1 MRCAAKKTLM
11 RGVRFFGFLPSG
23 VEAAGLCLLALWAA
37 PAQPLQAQTAAS
49 MARIS
54 LPEHVQVSHSDVRL
68 GDVAS
73 LASPDPATLRRLMA
87 LPLGRAPRAGQSF
100 VLERDVLARWIRG
113 HAGLQGDQ
121 ITWQGAAFT
130 DISLRSRDIPGEDI
144 VALADKTLRQQLR
157 GQLPAGTR
165 IELQPVTVPRD
176 LVVADE
182 LVEINPRAQGAAAL
196 ASRMTVWID
205 VGSAGRVQRSVAVV
219 FEVVVY
225 GPVVVATRDIPAG
238 ASLLAGDVELRE
250 QNIAAAAASQK
261 NPARQFSDGQRLRR
275 PIRAGETLTAAHTE
289 AVPDVARGSW
299 AVLETR
305 QAGLNVQS
313 RAEVLQD
320 GRAGQMVQV
329 KPVNATASL
338 LARVAG
344 PGRVEMYP

>member
-1 MRCAAKKTLM
+1 MPVFRS
-11 RGVRFFGFLPSG
+11 RFLPSG
-23 VEAAGLCLLALWAA
+23 AGTAGLCLLVLATLARPLHA
-37 PAQPLQAQTAAS
+37 QMPASL
-49 MARIS
+49 ARIS
-54 LPEHVQVSHSDVRL
+54 LPDHVQVSQSDVRL

-73 LASPDPATLRRLMA
+73 LASPDPVTLRRLMD

-100 VLERDVLARWIRG
+100 VLERDVLARWVRS

-130 DISLRSRDIPGEDI
+130 DISLRSRDIPGDDI
-144 VALADKTLRQQLR
+144 LTLADKALRRQLA

-165 IELQPVTVPRD
+165 IELQPVTLPRD
-176 LVVADE
+176 LAVADE
-182 LVEINPRAQGAAAL
+182 QLELNPRPMSGTSL
-196 ASRMTVWID
+196 APRMTVWID
-205 VGSAGRVQRSVAVV
+205 VGSAGKVQRSVAVV
-219 FEVVVY
+219 FEVAVY
-225 GPVVVATRDIPAG
+225 GPVAVAARDIPTG
-238 ASLLAGDVELRE
+238 ASLLPGDVEVRE
-250 QNIAAAAASQK
+250 QNMAAAAPSQK

-289 AVPDVARGSW
+289 AVPDVVRGSW

>member
-1 MRCAAKKTLM
+1 MP
-11 RGVRFFGFLPSG
+11 VFRFRFLPSG
-23 VEAAGLCLLALWAA
+23 AGTAAVCLWMLAALARPLHAQA
-37 PAQPLQAQTAAS
+37 PASL
-49 MARIS
+49 ARIS
-54 LPEHVQVSHSDVRL
+54 LPERVQVGQSDVRL

-73 LASPDPATLRRLMA
+73 LASPDPVTLRRLMD

-100 VLERDVLARWIRG
+100 VLERDVLARWVRG
-113 HAGLQGDQ
+113 HAGLQGGQ

-130 DISLRSRDIPGEDI
+130 DISLRSREIPGDDI
-144 VALADKTLRQQLR
+144 VALADKALRRQLG

-176 LVVADE
+176 LAVADE
-182 LVEINPRAQGAAAL
+182 QVEFNPRPMSGTAL
-196 ASRMTVWID
+196 APRMTVWVD
-205 VGSAGRVQRSVAVV
+205 VGSAGKVQRSVAVV
-219 FEVVVY
+219 FEVAVY
-225 GPVVVATRDIPAG
+225 GPVAVAARDIPAG
-238 ASLLAGDVELRE
+238 ASLLPGDVEVRE
-250 QNIAAAAASQK
+250 QNMAAAAPSQK
-261 NPARQFSDGQRLRR
+261 NPARHFADGQRLRR

-289 AVPDVARGSW
+289 AVPDVVRGSW

-329 KPVNATASL
+329 KPANATASL

>member
-1 MRCAAKKTLM
+1 MRCAVKKTLM
-11 RGVRFFGFLPSG
+11 RDVRPFQLLPSC
-23 VEAAGLCLLALWAA
+23 AAATSLCLLALWAA
-37 PAQPLQAQTAAS
+37 AVQPLQAQTAAS
-49 MARIS
+49 AARIS
-54 LPEHVQVSHSDVRL
+54 LPEHVQVDRSDVRL

-73 LASPDPATLRRLMA
+73 LASPDPETLRRLMD

-100 VLERDVLARWIRG
+100 VLERDVLARWIRS

-121 ITWQGAAFT
+121 ITWHGAAFT
-130 DISLRSRDIPGEDI
+130 DISLRSRDVPGDDI
-144 VALADKTLRQQLR
+144 VALADKALRQQLA
-157 GQLPAGTR
+157 GQLPTGTR
-165 IELQPVTVPRD
+165 IELQPVAVPRD
-176 LVVADE
+176 LAIADE
-182 LVEINPRAQGAAAL
+182 LVELKPRPMATAL
-196 ASRMTVWID
+196 APRMTVWVD
-205 VGSAGRVQRSVAVV
+205 VGGAGRVQRSVAVV

-225 GPVVVATRDIPAG
+225 GPVVVAARDIPAG
-238 ASLLAGDVELRE
+238 ASLLAGDVEVRE
-250 QNIAAAAASQK
+250 QNMAMAAASQK

-275 PIRAGETLTAAHTE
+275 TIRAGETLTAAHTE
-289 AVPDVARGSW
+289 TVPDVARGSW
-299 AVLETR
+299 AVLETH

>member
-1 MRCAAKKTLM
+1 MPGLHFRT
-11 RGVRFFGFLPSG
+11 LPSG
-23 VEAAGLCLLALWAA
+23 AGLAGLCLLALAGSARPLHAQA
-37 PAQPLQAQTAAS
+37 PASL
-49 MARIS
+49 ARIS
-54 LPEHVQVSHSDVRL
+54 LPDHVQVGRSDVRL

-73 LASPDPATLRRLMA
+73 LASPDPATLRRLMD

-100 VLERDVLARWIRG
+100 VLERDVLARWVRG

-130 DISLRSRDIPGEDI
+130 DISLRSRDIPGDDI
-144 VALADKTLRQQLR
+144 VAVADKALRRRLG

-165 IELQPVTVPRD
+165 IELQPVTSPRD
-176 LVVADE
+176 LAVADE
-182 LVEINPRAQGAAAL
+182 QVELNPRPMDGVAMAP
-196 ASRMTVWID
+196 RMTVWID
-205 VGSAGRVQRSVAVV
+205 VGGAARVQRSVAVV
-219 FEVVVY
+219 FEVAVY
-225 GPVVVATRDIPAG
+225 GPVVVAARDIPAG
-238 ASLLAGDVELRE
+238 ASLLPGDVEVRE
-250 QNIAAAAASQK
+250 QNMATAGPAQK
-261 NPARQFSDGQRLRR
+261 NPVRHFADGQRLRR
-275 PIRAGETLTAAHTE
+275 PVRAGETLTAAHTE
-289 AVPDVARGSW
+289 TIPDVVRGSW

>member
-1 MRCAAKKTLM
+1 M
-11 RGVRFFGFLPSG
+11 
-23 VEAAGLCLLALWAA
+23 GLCLLALWAA
-37 PAQPLQAQTAAS
+37 PVQLLRAQNAVST
-49 MARIS
+49 ARIS
-54 LPEHVQVSHSDVRL
+54 LPDHVQVSQSDVRL
-68 GDVAS
+68 GDIAS
-73 LASPDPATLRRLMA
+73 LASPDPAILRRLMD

-130 DISLRSRDIPGEDI
+130 DISLRSRDIPGDDI
-144 VALADKTLRQQLR
+144 VALADKTLRQQL
-157 GQLPAGTR
+157 GDQLPAGTR
-165 IELQPVTVPRD
+165 IELQPVAVPRD
-176 LVVADE
+176 LAIADE
-182 LVEINPRAQGAAAL
+182 LVEIKPRPTAAAL
-196 ASRMTVWID
+196 APRMTVWVD
-205 VGSAGRVQRSVAVV
+205 VGGAGRVQRSVAVV
-219 FEVVVY
+219 FEVAVY
-225 GPVVVATRDIPAG
+225 GPVVVAARDIPAG
-238 ASLLAGDVELRE
+238 ASLLAGDVEVRE
-250 QNIAAAAASQK
+250 QNMAMAAASQK
-261 NPARQFSDGQRLRR
+261 KPARQFSDGQRLRR
-275 PIRAGETLTAAHTE
+275 PIRAGETLTVAHTE
-289 AVPDVARGSW
+289 TVPDVARGSW